1 MMKMKS
7 GKFLSKYLP
16 LTLLAAPGLLYLI
29 INNYIPIFGLFI
41 AFKDYDFSLGIFN
54 SPWCGLENFEYL
66 FKTPDAFI
74 ITRNTILY
82 NTGFIILNNLVA
94 VSVAIALSEV
104 KKKFLQRTYQVV
116 FLLPNLISMV
126 VVAYIVFAFLS
137 TDTGF
142 LNKWLLP
149 LLGQS
154 PKAWYTDPGYWP
166 WILNIVN
173 IWKGF
178 GLFSTIYFASVI
190 SIPPDL
196 YEAALLDGANK
207 WQQIKSITLPILKPT
222 IIMMVLMAI
231 GRIFFS
237 DFGLF
242 YQVPMDKG
250 ALYPATNVI
259 DTYVYRGLM
268 QLGDI
273 GMSSAAGFY
282 QSVVGFALVLI
293 SNLLVRKIDKESAL
307 F

>member
-1 MMKMKS
+1 MKS

-82 NTGFIILNNLVA
+82 NTGFIVLNNLVA

>member
-1 MMKMKS
+1 MKS

>member
-1 MMKMKS
+1 MKMKS

>member
-1 MMKMKS
+1 M
-7 GKFLSKYLP
+7 P

-41 AFKDYDFSLGIFN
+41 AFKDYDFTLGIFN
-54 SPWCGLENFEYL
+54 SPWCGFANFEYL
-66 FKTPDAFI
+66 FKTPDAFV
-74 ITRNTILY
+74 ITRNTLLY
-82 NTGFIILNNLVA
+82 NAGFIVLNNLVA

-104 KKKFLQRTYQVV
+104 KKKFLQRTYQTI

-126 VVAYIVFAFLS
+126 VIAYIVFAFLS
-137 TDTGF
+137 IDTGF

-149 LLGQS
+149 LVGQG
-154 PKAWYTDPGYWP
+154 PRAWYTDPRYWP

-190 SIPPDL
+190 SIPQEL
-196 YEAALLDGANK
+196 YEAALLDGASK
-207 WQQIKSITLPILKPT
+207 WQQIKWITLPIIKPT
-222 IIMMVLMAI
+222 VIMMVLMAI

-282 QSVVGFALVLI
+282 QSVVGFVLVLV
-293 SNLLVRKIDKESAL
+293 SNLVVRKLDKESAL